1 MKEKG
6 LYDLELCDFNELI
19 SNAKVT
25 LRNKNKE
32 YKKLQDKLENI
43 MDNHPNLQMI
53 MEDEVELNLTK
64 TDCKMLQTLFNLHI
78 EIQAIEE
85 QEIFFL
91 GSRDAYFYFKNIG
104 ILKE

>member
-1 MKEKG
+1 MNRKG
-6 LYDLELCDFNELI
+6 LYDLRLCDFNELI
-19 SNAKVT
+19 SDVKVA

-32 YKKLQDKLENI
+32 YKKLQDQLENI

-53 MEDEVELNLTK
+53 MEDDAEFNLTK
-64 TDCKMLQTLFNLHI
+64 TYCKMLRKLFELHI
-78 EIQAIEE
+78 EIKAIEE

-91 GSRDAYFYFKNIG
+91 GGREAYYYFKNIG

>member
-19 SNAKVT
+19 SDVKVA

-53 MEDEVELNLTK
+53 MEDNAELNLTK
-64 TDCKMLQTLFNLHI
+64 IDCKMLQKLFELHI
-78 EIQAIEE
+78 EIQALEE

-91 GSRDAYFYFKNIG
+91 GGREAYFYFKNIG

>member
-1 MKEKG
+1 MNRKG
-6 LYDLELCDFNELI
+6 LYDLRLCDFNELI
-19 SNAKVT
+19 SDVKVA

-32 YKKLQDKLENI
+32 YKKLKDKLENI

-53 MEDEVELNLTK
+53 MEDEAEFNLTK
-64 TDCKMLQTLFNLHI
+64 KDCKMLQKLFELHI
-78 EIQAIEE
+78 EIQALEE

-91 GSRDAYFYFKNIG
+91 GGREAYYYFKNIG

>member
-1 MKEKG
+1 MNRKG
-6 LYDLELCDFNELI
+6 LYDLRLCDFNELI
-19 SNAKVT
+19 SDVKVA

-32 YKKLQDKLENI
+32 YKKLQEKLENI

-53 MEDEVELNLTK
+53 MEDDTEFNLTK
-64 TDCKMLQTLFNLHI
+64 TDCKMLRKLFELHI
-78 EIQAIEE
+78 EIKAIEE

-91 GSRDAYFYFKNIG
+91 GGREAYYYFKNIG

>member
-1 MKEKG
+1 MNRKG
-6 LYDLELCDFNELI
+6 LYDLRLCDFNELI
-19 SNAKVT
+19 SDVKIA

-43 MDNHPNLQMI
+43 MDNHPNLQ
-53 MEDEVELNLTK
+53 
-64 TDCKMLQTLFNLHI
+64 I
-78 EIQAIEE
+78 EIQALEE

-91 GSRDAYFYFKNIG
+91 GGREAYYYFKNIE